1 MVPLNQW
8 IKIKAPATVANMVC
22 GFDILGFAV
31 NNPYDEMEM
40 RLVNRTAG
48 QAVIT
53 IINIDDYNLP
63 TDPEKNVAGAA
74 LLAMIDEYNTNI
86 IGSSLAIDSDKKVK
100 AADIQVTLANN
111 MLVDFSTIGFE
122 VKINK
127 LIKPGSGVGSSAA
140 SSAGAVVGANYL
152 LGNPFSKDD
161 LVRFAMN
168 GEKVASGVKHADNIA
183 PCIHGGV
190 TLVRSIFPLEVIA
203 LPSPTLFVTIVH
215 PQIEVRT
222 ADARSILKHNVQ
234 LKDAI
239 KQWGNIAGLV
249 AGLMKSDYDL
259 IGRSLEDVIIEPV
272 RSILI
277 PGFDELKKACK
288 AAGALGGGIS
298 GSGPS
303 IFFLSK
309 EKETALAVEKEMK
322 KLYEG
327 LELAHHTY
335 VTTINQEGVQVA
347 V

>member
-1 MVPLNQW
+1 MVAENQW

-31 NNPYDEMEM
+31 NSPYDEMEM
-40 RLVNRTAG
+40 RWMSRAENEAG
-48 QAVIT
+48 IT
-53 IINIDDYNLP
+53 IINIDNYNLP

-74 LLAMIDEYNTNI
+74 LLAFLEEYEEKQNN
-86 IGSSLAIDSDKKVK
+86 SSAPKIK
-100 AADIQVTLANN
+100 
-111 MLVDFSTIGFE
+111 FE

-152 LGNPFSKDD
+152 VGNIFSKDD

-168 GEKVASGVKHADNIA
+168 GEKLASGVKHADNIA
-183 PCIHGGV
+183 PCIFGGV
-190 TLVRSIFPLEVIA
+190 TLVRSIFPLEIIA
-203 LPSPTLFVTIVH
+203 LPSPTLHVTIVH

-222 ADARSILKHNVQ
+222 SDARSILRQQVL

-277 PGFDELKKACK
+277 PGFDALKLACK
-288 AAGALGGGIS
+288 QAGALGGGIS

-303 IFFLSK
+303 IFMLSK
-309 EKETALAVEKEMK
+309 TKEIAIAVEKEMK
-322 KLYEG
+322 QLYDGIG
-327 LELAHHTY
+327 LPHHTY
-335 VTTINQEGVQVA
+335 VTSINQTGVEITA
-347 V
+347 

>member
-1 MVPLNQW
+1 MFSENQW

-31 NNPYDEMEM
+31 NSPYDEMEM
-40 RLVNRTAG
+40 RWMARAENEAS
-48 QAVIT
+48 IT
-53 IINIDDYNLP
+53 LINIDNYNLP

-74 LLAMIDEYNTNI
+74 LIAFLEEYEEKQNN
-86 IGSSLAIDSDKKVK
+86 SSAPKIK
-100 AADIQVTLANN
+100 
-111 MLVDFSTIGFE
+111 FE

-152 LGNPFSKDD
+152 VGNIFSKDD

-168 GEKVASGVKHADNIA
+168 GEKLASGVKHADNIA
-183 PCIHGGV
+183 PCIFGGV
-190 TLVRSIFPLEVIA
+190 TLVRSIFPLEIIA
-203 LPSPTLFVTIVH
+203 LPSPTLHVTIVH

-222 ADARSILKHNVQ
+222 SDARSILRQQVL

-277 PGFDELKKACK
+277 PGFDALKLACK
-288 AAGALGGGIS
+288 QAGALGGGIS

-303 IFFLSK
+303 IFMLSK
-309 EKETALAVEKEMK
+309 TKEIAIAVEKEMK
-322 KLYEG
+322 QLYDGIG
-327 LELAHHTY
+327 LPHHTY
-335 VTTINQEGVQVA
+335 VTSINQTGVEITT
-347 V
+347 

>member
-1 MVPLNQW
+1 MVPANQW

-31 NNPYDEMEM
+31 NNPYDEMEIRWM
-40 RLVNRTAG
+40 ERLG
-48 QAVIT
+48 DESSIT
-53 IINIDDYNLP
+53 IINIDDYQLP

-74 LLAMIDEYNTNI
+74 LLALLEEYDEKLKEISIEKNI
-86 IGSSLAIDSDKKVK
+86 LAD
-100 AADIQVTLANN
+100 AAGNIPNN
-111 MLVDFSTIGFE
+111 SAKIKFE

-152 LGNPFSKDD
+152 IGNLFTKDD

-168 GEKVASGVKHADNIA
+168 GEKLASGVKHADNIA
-183 PCIHGGV
+183 PCIFGGV
-190 TLVRSIFPLEVIA
+190 TLVRSIFPLEVVA
-203 LPSPTLFVTIVH
+203 LPSPQLFVTIVH

-222 ADARSILKHNVQ
+222 ADARSILRQKVL
-234 LKDAI
+234 LKEAI

-277 PGFDELKKACK
+277 PGFDELKKVCK
-288 AAGALGGGIS
+288 QAGALGGGIS

-303 IFFLSK
+303 IFMLSK
-309 EKETALAVEKEMK
+309 TKEIAIAVEKEMNQ
-322 KLYEG
+322 LYDGIG
-327 LELAHHTY
+327 LPHHTY
-335 VTTINQEGVQVA
+335 VTTINQAGVA
-347 V
+347 VEA

>member
-1 MVPLNQW
+1 MVPVNQW

-31 NNPYDEMEM
+31 CDPYDEMEM
-40 RLVNRTAG
+40 RLVPLAENAP
-48 QAVIT
+48 AIT
-53 IINIDDYNLP
+53 IINIDEYNLP

-74 LLAMIDEYNTNI
+74 LLALIEE
-86 IGSSLAIDSDKKVK
+86 SPK
-100 AADIQVTLANN
+100 QW
-111 MLVDFSTIGFE
+111 GFE

-127 LIKPGSGVGSSAA
+127 LIKPASGVGSSAA

-152 LGNPFSKDD
+152 LGNIFTKDD

-190 TLVRSIFPLEVIA
+190 TLVRSIFPLEVIT
-203 LPSPTLFVTIVH
+203 LPSPELYVTIVH

-222 ADARSILKHNVQ
+222 SDARSILRQQVL

-277 PGFDELKKACK
+277 PGFDELKKQCK
-288 AAGALGGGIS
+288 EAGALGGGIS

-303 IFFLSK
+303 IFMLSK
-309 EKETALAVEKEMK
+309 TKEIALAVQSRMNT
-322 KLYEG
+322 LYDSIG
-327 LELAHHTY
+327 LPHHTY
-335 VTTINQEGVQVA
+335 VTTINGAGVEIETKN
-347 V
+347 

>member
-1 MVPLNQW
+1 MVPINQW

-40 RLVNRTAG
+40 RFVQRAAG
-48 QAVIT
+48 QTSIT

-74 LLAMIDEYNTNI
+74 LLAMIEEYTANSI
-86 IGSSLAIDSDKKVK
+86 I
-100 AADIQVTLANN
+100 
-111 MLVDFSTIGFE
+111 DFSTIGFE

-190 TLVRSIFPLEVIA
+190 TLVRSIFPLEIIA

-222 ADARSILKHNVQ
+222 ADARSILKQNVQ

-249 AGLMKSDYDL
+249 AGLMKGDYDL

-277 PGFDELKKACK
+277 PGFDDLKKACK
-288 AAGALGGGIS
+288 AVGALGGGIS

-309 EKETALAVEKEMK
+309 EKETALVVEQEMK

-327 LELAHHTY
+327 LGLAHHTY
-335 VTTINQEGVQVA
+335 VTNINQNGVEIEA
-347 V
+347 